1 MNLFGLLP
9 IMWSPAMQAG
19 ADVMKRI
26 ATPMIG
32 GVVTS
37 AILELLI
44 YPVIYVIWRRRELPD
59 KTEEEPAPI
68 VPPALVPSHRVRH
81 HLPRIMASTLIA
93 IGLIYGASF
102 VWHKASAR
110 KITSAPFATQTVND
124 LTVKLMAPAGQFQ
137 TGDNNVLIEFR
148 DRNGQLVDV
157 GDVNF
162 TVDMNM
168 PGMAMHGGGPAQK
181 SGTTGQYRAEVRADM
196 AGDWSAKISFDGPH
210 GQAQQ
215 SFVVSA
221 K

>member
-1 MNLFGLLP
+1 
-9 IMWSPAMQAG
+9 MQAG

-26 ATPMIG
+26 AAPMIG

-59 KTEEEPAPI
+59 RTEQEPAPI

-81 HLPRIMASTLIA
+81 HLPGIIATTLIA

-102 VWHKASAR
+102 VWQKASAR
-110 KITSAPFATQTVND
+110 KITSPPFATQTVND
-124 LTVKLMAPAGQFQ
+124 LTVKLIAPAGQFQ

-148 DRNGQLVDV
+148 DSDGQLVDV

-162 TVDMNM
+162 TMDMNM
-168 PGMAMHGGGPAQK
+168 AGMAMHGGGPAQK
-181 SGTTGQYRAEVRADM
+181 TGTTGQYRAEVRADM
-196 AGDWSAKISFDGPH
+196 AGDWSASVSYQGAKGN
-210 GQAQQ
+210 GQAT
-215 SFVVSA
+215 FPINV
-221 K
+221 KP